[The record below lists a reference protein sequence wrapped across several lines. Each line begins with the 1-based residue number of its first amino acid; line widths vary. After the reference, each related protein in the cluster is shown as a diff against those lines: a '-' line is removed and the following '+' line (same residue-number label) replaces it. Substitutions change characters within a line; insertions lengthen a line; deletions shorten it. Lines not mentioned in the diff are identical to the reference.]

1 MNKKS
6 KPSITRTIL
15 NAVRNTAVRNV
26 DMASMMGTFEAEV
39 PEKLLR
45 GWTKREKMT
54 SGSGQDVVA
63 IIGMAII
70 SLLILFLF

>member
-26 DMASMMGTFEAEV
+26 DMASMMGIFEAEV

-45 GWTKREKMT
+45 GCGKKEKK
-54 SGSGQDVVA
+54 
-63 IIGMAII
+63 
-70 SLLILFLF
+70 

>member
-6 KPSITRTIL
+6 KTSFTRKTM
-15 NAVRNTAVRNV
+15 NAVRSTAIRNA

-45 GWTKREKMT
+45 GVERKRKNDE
-54 SGSGQDVVA
+54 
-63 IIGMAII
+63 
-70 SLLILFLF
+70 

>member
-6 KPSITRTIL
+6 KTSFTRKTL
-15 NAVRNTAVRNV
+15 NAVRSTAIRNA

-45 GWTKREKMT
+45 GGGKKEKK
-54 SGSGQDVVA
+54 
-63 IIGMAII
+63 
-70 SLLILFLF
+70 